1 MVTVYLAL
9 GTNLGDRA
17 DNLRRA
23 VEQIGRVVTITAV
36 SSTYETAAWG
46 VLNQPDF
53 FNSCL
58 AGTTELAPHDL
69 LDELKRIEGEIG
81 RQKTF
86 RWGPRLIDIDIL
98 FYDDIIIEGG
108 EIEGGESDDLIIPHP
123 RIAERLFVLEPL
135 CEIAADFIHP
145 VHNKTIAEL
154 LTDAKL

>member
-1 MVTVYLAL
+1 MAVVYLAL

-17 DNLRRA
+17 ANLRRA
-23 VEQIGRVVTITAV
+23 VEQICRAVTITAV

-53 FNSCL
+53 LNSCL
-58 AGTTELAPHDL
+58 VGMTEFAPHDL
-69 LDELKRIEGEIG
+69 LDELKKIEGEIG
-81 RQKTF
+81 RQKTS

-98 FYDDIIIEGG
+98 FYDDIIIE
-108 EIEGGESDDLIIPHP
+108 SDTLIIPHP

-135 CEIAADFIHP
+135 CEIAADFVHP

-154 LTDAKL
+154 LTEAKL